1 MKSNERLK
9 PQYVIAKQETHSYFR
24 IIFANYVARRN
35 RYMRSFSCRQ
45 ELSKTVMHSIEYSH
59 TSEYPVKIRA
69 RRFSGLPDPWDDYF
83 AEDLTYKSWKD
94 RTKRSKQYYKVKSPK

>member
-45 ELSKTVMHSIEYSH
+45 ELSKTVMHS
-59 TSEYPVKIRA
+59 